1 MNQAIKESCEKPQD
15 AEKGRIE
22 VRPAVSFVSDATYN
36 DSVKD
41 KAKFIKVMCR
51 YNTASKDVKANNY
64 QIHVKKF
71 DHGTPEDVLLWY
83 GKVQEVIKQKPCED
97 AQAKFTMT
105 ELLLEGQGLRTF
117 LQLKTAVTEKIL
129 VGDAQVPMGV
139 TEESYAMTVSK
150 FKATAFKKY
159 AARYQVSYLRKS
171 LRKPSNVTIRA
182 CSTRLEEING
192 MLKHFPGPENKAL
205 SEGDLIEILVN
216 MAPAQWRKSMVQI
229 NFEPMQKTLTEV
241 VEYLERLEVLD
252 ATEKKKEPQKKGN
265 DKSENKTKSKS
276 KGHKSSRK
284 GKKSNKKR
292 KRSTDSEVSSDSDN
306 DSRSKK
312 FCQICKAVGGTYW
325 NHNTTDCGR
334 IKHLKKS
341 SGTKVYKSPRNY
353 DSHKEI
359 NALIQEHIT
368 KALKDSKKDSKGSK
382 KSQKDRSESSSDSEG
397 SDSGEE

>member
-1 MNQAIKESCEKPQD
+1 
-15 AEKGRIE
+15 
-22 VRPAVSFVSDATYN
+22 
-36 DSVKD
+36 
-41 KAKFIKVMCR
+41 MCR
-51 YNTASKDVKANNY
+51 YNNTNKDVKANNY
-64 QIHVKKF
+64 QVHVKKF
-71 DHGTPEDVLLWY
+71 DHGTAEDVLLWY
-83 GKVQEVIKQKPCED
+83 NKVREVIKQKPCED

-139 TEESYAMTVSK
+139 TEESYAMTISK

-171 LRKPSNVTIRA
+171 LRKPSSVTIRA

-192 MLKHFPGPENKAL
+192 LLKHFPGPENKPL

-252 ATEKKKEPQKKGN
+252 ATEKKNDSQKKGN
-265 DKSENKTKSKS
+265 DKSENKTKSKP
-276 KGHKSSRK
+276 KGHRTSRK
-284 GKKSNKKR
+284 GKKSHKKR
-292 KRSTDSEVSSDSDN
+292 KRSTDSDASSDSEN
-306 DSRSKK
+306 DSKSKK

-325 NHNTTDCGR
+325 NHNTAECGR
-334 IKHLKKS
+334 IKYLKKP
-341 SGTKVYKSPRNY
+341 SGSHKSYKSSKNY
-353 DSHKEI
+353 DSKEM
-359 NALIQEHIT
+359 NALIQEQVT
-368 KALKDSKKDSKGSK
+368 RALMNSKKDSL
-382 KSQKDRSESSSDSEG
+382 
-397 SDSGEE
+397 